1 MKDLVVNEFQ
11 KRVFMES
18 YERIY
23 KCLTMIDEK
32 SLWDSPNETIPSIG
46 NMILHICG
54 NARQWILSG
63 IGGKEDNRDRDQEFV
78 KQEKIKKSELVFLL
92 ENIKV
97 NLRQTLH
104 DMEPSV
110 LEKEMILQGFNV
122 TGFSAIVHV
131 IEHFSY
137 HTGQITTLTKYYTN
151 RPTAYYGDVDLNVQ
165 NRLN

>member
-1 MKDLVVNEFQ
+1 
-11 KRVFMES
+11 
-18 YERIY
+18 
-23 KCLTMIDEK
+23 MIDEK
-32 SLWDSPNETIPSIG
+32 RLWDSPNETIPSIG

-63 IGGKEDNRDRDQEFV
+63 IGGKEDNRDRDQEFL
-78 KQEKIKKSELVFLL
+78 KQENIKKSELVFLL

-97 NLRQTLH
+97 NLRQTLR
-104 DMEPSV
+104 DMDPSI
-110 LEKEMILQGFNV
+110 LEKEMILQGFKV

-151 RPTAYYGDVDLNVQ
+151 KPTAFYGDINLNVQ